1 MARTPRSF
9 VAALAVCLI
18 GIQWSTPAFA
28 SDEHAS
34 ATESS
39 AAAIGVS
46 PDLAA
51 QLDERVSATPFVL
64 GSATRDSLQSFNFS
78 PQIYQGRPV
87 PMRSNR
93 NASIAA
99 MMVGA
104 IASITGAAILVYA
117 NRPEC
122 NFQPYDSGCG
132 YGTKVVGGA
141 VLSGGIASLLIGAFT
156 WR

>member
-1 MARTPRSF
+1 MVRILRRSI
-9 VAALAVCLI
+9 VAVLTVCLI
-18 GIQWSTPAFA
+18 AVQLSTTAFA
-28 SDEHAS
+28 SDERATSVES
-34 ATESS
+34 APAGV
-39 AAAIGVS
+39 AA
-46 PDLAA
+46 DLA
-51 QLDERVSATPFVL
+51 QNVEHIPSTSLVL
-64 GSATRDSLQSFNFS
+64 GDATLESVRSLDFS

-122 NFQPYDSGCG
+122 EFQPYTSGCG